1 MVKGMKSGSRVLA
14 VRVKKVAGR
23 SVSSTRWLQR
33 QLNDPYVHEAHKVGY
48 RSRAAFKLRQL
59 DDQYHFLKS
68 GQKIVDLG
76 AAPGGWTQVAVE
88 RGCKVL
94 AVDLIDMPAIEGA
107 RFLQMDFSQPDAPQ
121 KLLQEIGSKVQV
133 VLSDMAPN
141 TTGHLGTDHLRIMAL
156 AEMAYDFAK
165 QILAPGG
172 TFLVKLRQG
181 GAQQS
186 LLAMLKHDFGQV
198 RHVKPPASRPDS
210 SELYLLA
217 LKFKSIETKK

>member
-1 MVKGMKSGSRVLA
+1 MVKGIKSGSRVLA

>member
-94 AVDLIDMPAIEGA
+94 AVDLIDMSAIEGA

-217 LKFKSIETKK
+217 LKFKSIEAKK

>member
-1 MVKGMKSGSRVLA
+1 MKSGSRVLA

>member
-1 MVKGMKSGSRVLA
+1 VVKGIKSGSRVLA

-217 LKFKSIETKK
+217 LKFKNIETKK